1 MRKGAAVGAGPGPER
16 RPSSDPRLPGA
27 IPLPAPPRRPWAG
40 AGAAV
45 AGGLGLGTVGAGSAA
60 CPGRGAWPGSAGSEP
75 PLMDFFRAFGC
86 EYFRFG
92 TLAVS
97 SSFFAS
103 PSNTPPPP
111 PPPPPPGSV
120 FSHSTPEPV
129 VGQFLGYCWVIDVQ
143 YLSSGR
149 WIGFPSV
156 ASGPH
161 LYGAASPPIRCFAP
175 VAAGAGNC
183 GVSPDAASGSGLAG
197 RGLLIRYS
205 GWMDG
210 WMDAGWMQG
219 SRCLILCSYY
229 YYSCCGRHSGD
240 LFCLLLPLCA
250 VL

>member
-103 PSNTPPPP
+103 PSNPATPAAAAPARA
-111 PPPPPPGSV
+111 
-120 FSHSTPEPV
+120 E
-129 VGQFLGYCWVIDVQ
+129 
-143 YLSSGR
+143 GR
-149 WIGFPSV
+149 RG
-156 ASGPH
+156 G
-161 LYGAASPPIRCFAP
+161 
-175 VAAGAGNC
+175 
-183 GVSPDAASGSGLAG
+183 AG
-197 RGLLIRYS
+197 RGMAQGRRGSEEGRRS
-205 GWMDG
+205 GPGPALTAAPLHIAADWSQR
-210 WMDAGWMQG
+210 AGDVITEQL
-219 SRCLILCSYY
+219 RL
-229 YYSCCGRHSGD
+229 
-240 LFCLLLPLCA
+240 
-250 VL
+250 VE